1 MNETVPGPETGST
14 VSAGSAGSVGS
25 VGDATDRPVAIVT
38 GGAGAFGSAISRRL
52 AAAGQHVVIAD
63 IDLDR
68 AAAVAQ
74 SIGDASA
81 VRVDLA
87 DEASVRAAVAE
98 VVERRGRIDTLVNNA
113 GYSPTGGLG
122 DTSLADF
129 DRTLSI
135 NLRGAYLM
143 CAEALDPLRRSP
155 HARVVMV
162 GSRTWL
168 AGGNPAYTASKAGVV
183 GLSRTVVHALGAT
196 GGTCNVVAP
205 GPVDTPLVDSM
216 GMGASRAEN
225 FRRYAEAT
233 PLGRVATPDEVAAA
247 VAFFAGPDAGF
258 ITGEVLHVAGGLQL
272 APRL

>member
-1 MNETVPGPETGST
+1 MTDTAP
-14 VSAGSAGSVGS
+14 GSAPASASGS
-25 VGDATDRPVAIVT
+25 APVAIVT

-63 IDLDR
+63 LDL
-68 AAAVAQ
+68 AAAERVAGEI
-74 SIGDASA
+74 SGAGSGAAAGASA

-87 DEASVRAAVAE
+87 DEASIAAAIAE
-98 VVERRGRIDTLVNNA
+98 VLERHGRIDTLVNNA
-113 GYSPTGGLG
+113 GYSPVGGL
-122 DTSLADF
+122 DTTSLADF
-129 DRTLSI
+129 DRTIAI

-143 CAEALDPLRRSP
+143 CAGATEALRRSP
-155 HARVVMV
+155 AARVVMV

-168 AGGNPAYTASKAGVV
+168 AGGNPAYTASKAGIV
-183 GLSRTVVHALGAT
+183 GLCRTVVHALGAT

-205 GPVDTPLVDSM
+205 GPVDTPLVDTM
-216 GMGASRAEN
+216 GMGDARAEN
-225 FRRYAEAT
+225 FRRYAEAA

>member
-1 MNETVPGPETGST
+1 MNAAATSATPG
-14 VSAGSAGSVGS
+14 
-25 VGDATDRPVAIVT
+25 DDRPVAIVT
-38 GGAGAFGSAISRRL
+38 GGAGAFGSAIARRL
-52 AAAGQHVVIAD
+52 ASAGNHVVIAD

-68 AAAVAQ
+68 AEETAR

-81 VRVDLA
+81 VLLDLT
-87 DEASVRAAVAE
+87 DEASVEEAVAAVVAN
-98 VVERRGRIDTLVNNA
+98 RGRIDVLVNNA
-113 GYSPTGGLG
+113 GYAPSGGLG
-122 DTSLADF
+122 DTTLSDF
-129 DRTLSI
+129 DRTMSI

-143 CAEALDPLRRSP
+143 CAAAVEPLKRSP
-155 HARVVMV
+155 AARVVMV

-168 AGGNPAYTASKAGVV
+168 AGGNPAYTASKAGIV
-183 GLSRTVVHALGAT
+183 GLSRTVVHALGPT

-216 GMGASRAEN
+216 GMDDSRSEN

-233 PLGRVATPDEVAAA
+233 PLRRVATPDEVAAA
-247 VAFFAGPDAGF
+247 VAFFTGPDAGF

>member
-1 MNETVPGPETGST
+1 MNAAAAETRD
-14 VSAGSAGSVGS
+14 AG
-25 VGDATDRPVAIVT
+25 TERPVAIVT

-52 AAAGQHVVIAD
+52 VAAGQHVVIAD
-63 IDLDR
+63 LDL
-68 AAAVAQ
+68 AAAERTAAEL
-74 SIGDASA
+74 GDASA
-81 VRVDLA
+81 ARVDLA
-87 DEASVRAAVAE
+87 DEASIDAALAE
-98 VVERRGRIDTLVNNA
+98 ILASRGRIDTLVNNA
-113 GYSPTGGLG
+113 GYSPTGGL
-122 DTSLADF
+122 DTTSLADF
-129 DRTLSI
+129 DRTIAI

-143 CAEALDPLRRSP
+143 CAGAAEALRRSP
-155 HARVVMV
+155 AARVIMV

-168 AGGNPAYTASKAGVV
+168 AGGNPAYTASKAGIV
-183 GLSRTVVHALGAT
+183 GLCRTVVHALAET

-205 GPVDTPLVDSM
+205 GPVDTPLVDQM
-216 GMGASRAEN
+216 GMGDSREEN

>member
-1 MNETVPGPETGST
+1 MNHRTS
-14 VSAGSAGSVGS
+14 GSAL
-25 VGDATDRPVAIVT
+25 DAESSAPSPVAIVT

-52 AAAGQHVVIAD
+52 VAAGQHVVIAD
-63 IDLDR
+63 RDL
-68 AAAVAQ
+68 AAAERVAAD
-74 SIGDASA
+74 IGNASA
-81 VRVDLA
+81 VHVDLV
-87 DEASVRAAVAE
+87 DEGSVSAALAAVVAAH
-98 VVERRGRIDTLVNNA
+98 GRIDTLVNNA
-113 GYSPTGGLG
+113 GYSPEGGL
-122 DTSLADF
+122 DTTSLADF
-129 DRTLSI
+129 DRTIAI

-143 CAEALDPLRRSP
+143 CADSVEWLRRSP
-155 HARVVMV
+155 NARVVMV

-183 GLSRTVVHALGAT
+183 GLCRTVVHALGPT

-205 GPVDTPLVDSM
+205 GPVDTPLIDTM
-216 GMGASRAEN
+216 GMGDSRAES

-233 PLGRVATPDEVAAA
+233 PLGRVATPDDVAAA